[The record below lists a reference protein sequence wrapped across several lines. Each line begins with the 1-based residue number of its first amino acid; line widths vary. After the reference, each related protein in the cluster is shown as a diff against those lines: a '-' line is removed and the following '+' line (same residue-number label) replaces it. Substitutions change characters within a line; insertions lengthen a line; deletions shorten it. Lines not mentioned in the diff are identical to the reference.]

1 MRNLLILSLL
11 VGVCWA
17 RSDALFHISDL
28 TKDSPLLDLIGDLP
42 LRDLPYGPD
51 LDVKLT
57 PFIQFLKTVLPKP
70 LPIRYHLIFRKRLNE
85 LQEGDVIVITSS
97 WGLQTYA
104 IVSGSEKAI
113 CFVNR
118 RGQPV
123 LDDLALL
130 KVSEMRLGEVD
141 IMQLST
147 ANSFTI
153 VKQEDKST
161 TLSRAWNL
169 LRYQRKWSFFEFNS
183 EHFASMALIDKSESH
198 QLIQLQKYMMKH
210 LITGGLTVAFTE
222 EGSKVIK
229 KLISSVTQQGAEKV
243 IKETTE
249 ETLSTLAKLTK
260 GAKAGAKAGL
270 WPCLLVEGVFF
281 SHKWQQLHSQK
292 ENKEISEEQYKRQ
305 VVIDAAASG
314 GSVAGGIAGAAIG
327 SAVFPVVG
335 TFVGSVVGGVL
346 GSMVGSNVGE
356 TVGGKLLY
364 GAE

>member
-1 MRNLLILSLL
+1 MNFSMLCLFSSLGMRNLLILPLL

-28 TKDSPLLDLIGDLP
+28 TKSHEMDSPLLDLIGDLP

-51 LDVKLT
+51 LDVTLKQ
-57 PFIQFLKTVLPKP
+57 FIQALKSVAPSTIPSYFSKTS
-70 LPIRYHLIFRKRLNE
+70 YE

-97 WGLQTYA
+97 WGWQTYA

-123 LDDLALL
+123 LDDDVALR
-130 KVSEMRLGEVD
+130 KRSEMRLGEVD

-183 EHFASMALIDKSESH
+183 EHFASMALIDMSESH
-198 QLIQLQKYMMKH
+198 QLIQLQKYVTKH
-210 LITGGLTVAFTE
+210 LLTGGLTVAFTE
-222 EGSKVIK
+222 QGCQVIK
-229 KLISSVTQQGAEKV
+229 KLATFATEHVAQEGAEKV

-260 GAKAGAKAGL
+260 GAKAGL
-270 WPCLLVEGVFF
+270 WSSLLVEGVFVYYNYTARRRKKRYLRNNINA
-281 SHKWQQLHSQK
+281 KWL
-292 ENKEISEEQYKRQ
+292 
-305 VVIDAAASG
+305 
-314 GSVAGGIAGAAIG
+314 
-327 SAVFPVVG
+327 
-335 TFVGSVVGGVL
+335 
-346 GSMVGSNVGE
+346 
-356 TVGGKLLY
+356 
-364 GAE
+364 